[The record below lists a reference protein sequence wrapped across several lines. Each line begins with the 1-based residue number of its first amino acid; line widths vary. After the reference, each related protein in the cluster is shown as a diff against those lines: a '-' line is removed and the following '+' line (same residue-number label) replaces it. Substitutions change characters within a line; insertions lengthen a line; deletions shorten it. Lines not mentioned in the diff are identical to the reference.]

1 MNRILTL
8 IVAAFFCG
16 TVLLAQEPASP
27 TAQPATPSTN
37 TQAAPSSPAGPTSA
51 APSSGAPASAG
62 ASSAGAATR
71 IAPGSVIPVQL
82 TKTVDAKKAKTGDE
96 VVARVTE
103 DLKNTSGAV
112 IVPKDTEVVG
122 HVTEA
127 QRRDKEQKESELAIA
142 FDKAVIKN
150 GETMQMPMSIQA
162 VIATPSQN
170 ANQNAQNSAPESGYP
185 GGAMPGG
192 GSTSP
197 GMPGQSAGSSQGSS
211 PQGSMG
217 GGSMGGGSMGG
228 NAQMPSAPADSNDTK
243 SNGTNSASHA
253 QPKITGE
260 TKGVVGISN
269 LSLSPAPD
277 AQQGSILTSEKNNV
291 KLEGGTFML
300 LRVSQ

>member
-1 MNRILTL
+1 
-8 IVAAFFCG
+8 
-16 TVLLAQEPASP
+16 
-27 TAQPATPSTN
+27 
-37 TQAAPSSPAGPTSA
+37 
-51 APSSGAPASAG
+51 
-62 ASSAGAATR
+62 
-71 IAPGSVIPVQL
+71 VIPVQL

-170 ANQNAQNSAPESGYP
+170 ANQNAQNSAPASGYP
-185 GGAMPGG
+185 GGAIPGG

-197 GMPGQSAGSSQGSS
+197 GMPGQSAGSQGSS
-211 PQGSMG
+211 PQ
-217 GGSMGGGSMGG
+217 GSMGGGSMGG
-228 NAQMPSAPADSNDTK
+228 NAQMPSAPSEP
-243 SNGTNSASHA
+243 SSTNSASHA
-253 QPKITGE
+253 QPKITGD

-269 LSLSPAPD
+269 LSLSPTPD